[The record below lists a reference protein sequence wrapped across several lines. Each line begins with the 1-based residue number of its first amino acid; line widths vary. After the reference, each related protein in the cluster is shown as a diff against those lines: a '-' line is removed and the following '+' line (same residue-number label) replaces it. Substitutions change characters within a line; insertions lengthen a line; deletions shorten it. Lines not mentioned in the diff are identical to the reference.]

1 MTFGQRLTKTRLQ
14 SHRVR
19 KEILIVSIIARTP
32 AQWFVSKGTEIG
44 YAIWKLEAFA
54 VYGEACIVD

>member
-1 MTFGQRLTKTRLQ
+1 MLN
-14 SHRVR
+14 
-19 KEILIVSIIARTP
+19 VSIIASTP

-44 YAIWKLEAFA
+44 YAIWKLEAIA